1 MPLFKYPVLDKL
13 RALVQP
19 RYWLDLGALEPQLL
33 PYLLRR
39 PRLLAFARALT
50 QPAAELYATW
60 LRYTIQTR
68 HELSY
73 NGQTLQLERALND
86 KFDPTL
92 RRIQIINT
100 QTYAVPV
107 YLNFIREQEAETYV
121 YSAAEGLPGL
131 YLLTYA
137 EQIGQVG
144 FTVRVPAVLRPQ
156 ELALRTRINQLKIA
170 LVKYR
175 IIYFY

>member
-1 MPLFKYPVLDKL
+1 MPLFNYAGLEKL
-13 RALVQP
+13 RERTQP
-19 RYWLDLGALEPQLL
+19 RYWLDLGALEEQVL

-39 PRLLAFARALT
+39 PRLLAFARALLA
-50 QPAAELYATW
+50 PAAELYGTF
-60 LRYTIQTR
+60 LSYTIQTR

-73 NGQTLQLERALND
+73 NGQTMQLERALND
-86 KFDPTL
+86 RFDPAL

-100 QTYAVPV
+100 QTYAQPV
-107 YLNFIREQEAETYV
+107 YLNFEREQQAETYV
-121 YSAAEGLPGL
+121 FTEAEGQPL
-131 YLLTYA
+131 YLSTYA
-137 EQIGQVG
+137 EQVGQVG
-144 FTVRVPAVLRPQ
+144 FTVRVPAVLRAQ